1 MPGGDIPGGFLEEGC
16 LTWSPGL
23 TGLTKVEGET
33 FQAEESAQA
42 PTVPPHPTLQG
53 PEPPYPDMGGHSPSP
68 HHTIPH
74 HTTPHHTIVGC
85 LQTPIDGDTHFSRTW
100 EPPSHSRLG
109 GTMPDGPG
117 PIFPCGTLLSLLQ
130 CHCYNVRH
138 YNIQVFRSCFCA
150 NAF

>member
-1 MPGGDIPGGFLEEGC
+1 MSHLVSRTDRFDKGGRGNIPGRRI
-16 LTWSPGL
+16 SPG
-23 TGLTKVEGET
+23 THC
-33 FQAEESAQA
+33 AS
-42 PTVPPHPTLQG
+42 PPHPAG
-53 PEPPYPDMGGHSPSP
+53 PRASLPRHGWPLSLTTP
-68 HHTIPH
+68 HHTTPHHTTPH

-85 LQTPIDGDTHFSRTW
+85 LQTPIDGDTPFSRTW